1 MINRFQEF
9 SMSIAAIYRH
19 IQKIERA
26 EMVKYGL
33 KGSTAQDLTALR
45 LHREGLTA
53 AQLCEMCDKDKAA
66 VSRALAEL
74 ERRALVTREKAND
87 TAYRAL
93 VRLTEEGSAAARF
106 VCEKV
111 RQAVDLAGRGLT
123 DQDRQ
128 LFYTNLRRIAHNLH
142 TISKSG
148 LPDIH
153 PPKSQNIKE
162 NFS

>member
-1 MINRFQEF
+1 MLRRFEEF
-9 SMSIAAIYRH
+9 CSIISSIQHH
-19 IQKIERA
+19 IQKIERD
-26 EMVKYGL
+26 EMEKYGL
-33 KGSTAQDLTALR
+33 KGPYAQYLVTMS
-45 LHREGLTA
+45 HCPEGITA

-74 ERRALVTREKAND
+74 ERRALVTREMAND

-153 PPKSQNIKE
+153 TPKSQNIKE